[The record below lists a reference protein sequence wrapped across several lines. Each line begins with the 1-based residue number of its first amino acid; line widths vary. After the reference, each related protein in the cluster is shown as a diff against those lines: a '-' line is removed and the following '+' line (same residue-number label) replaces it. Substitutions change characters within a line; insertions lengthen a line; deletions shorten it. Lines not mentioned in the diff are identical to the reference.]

1 MSESRRGPLPPVF
14 FFGALLLQAALHF
27 ALPLASVLTA
37 PWNWIGSVLVLVG
50 VAVMVVG
57 DAQFK
62 KAKTAISPFDRP
74 SALVCEGAFRVS
86 RNPMY
91 LGMVQTLLGAAIM
104 WGTLTPLLV
113 PWLFGWFVS
122 SRFIRLEEQVLTEV
136 FGAEY
141 EDYRRRVRR
150 WL

>member
-1 MSESRRGPLPPVF
+1 MSESKGGPLPPVF
-14 FFGALLLQAALHF
+14 FLGALLLQAALHF
-27 ALPLASVLTA
+27 GLPLASVLTA

-50 VAVMVVG
+50 VTVMVLA

-74 SALVCEGAFRVS
+74 SALVRGGAFRMS

-91 LGMVQTLLGAAIM
+91 LGMVLTLLGAAIM

-113 PWLFGWFVS
+113 PWLFGWVVS
-122 SRFIRLEEQVLTEV
+122 SRFIRLEEGVLTEV

>member
-1 MSESRRGPLPPVF
+1 M
-14 FFGALLLQAALHF
+14 
-27 ALPLASVLTA
+27 
-37 PWNWIGSVLVLVG
+37 
-50 VAVMVVG
+50 
-57 DAQFK
+57 
-62 KAKTAISPFDRP
+62 
-74 SALVCEGAFRVS
+74 S

-91 LGMVQTLLGAAIM
+91 LGMVLTLLGAAIT

-113 PWLFGWFVS
+113 PWLFGWVVS
-122 SRFIRLEEQVLTEV
+122 SRFIRLEEGVLTEV